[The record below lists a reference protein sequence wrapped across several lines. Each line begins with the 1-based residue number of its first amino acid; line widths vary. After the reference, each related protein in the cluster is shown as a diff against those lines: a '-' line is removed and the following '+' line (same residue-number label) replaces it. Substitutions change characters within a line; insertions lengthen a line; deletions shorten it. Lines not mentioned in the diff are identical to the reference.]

1 MKKETQKS
9 YKAAL
14 YLRLSVQKLG
24 EEQTE
29 SDSIANQEALLRSF
43 LKSYP
48 DIKIKKVFKDDGFS
62 GVSFDRPAFQKM
74 MQMVYDNEID
84 CIVVKD
90 LSRLGRNHT
99 ETGKY
104 ITRVF
109 PAFGVRFIA
118 VTDHIDTANSN
129 SDAENFIIPFKDLLN
144 DSYSRDISVKVRTAL
159 AVQRAEGKFGGAF
172 YPYGYEIDPKDCNKY
187 IIDEEAADV
196 IRKIFRWTFDGIG
209 STEIARRLNMMK
221 IPSPME
227 YKRKKKLGEKYV
239 PGERPW
245 NIFQVYRILRNDTYI
260 GVLRL
265 GRLTTPN
272 YKVKKVIEK
281 PEDEW
286 CVFPDHHEAIIPKHE
301 FDLMQDVLNRDSR
314 SSKKAT
320 CKKAHGV
327 YSNMYP
333 LVGYI
338 YCADC
343 GGAMH
348 VKTSNAKGHSY
359 RYYVCGVNKNDS
371 SVCSTHT
378 VAYEKVIETVLCALN
393 MHLRTLFDFD
403 EAIQKRALASLTQP
417 AIEKLQIKIGQMLEE
432 KYALTKQEAAL
443 DKDLYEGILSER
455 EYWELKADYKS
466 RIEQIE
472 KDAAELEIQ
481 KNNQVASQENNIYW
495 INKYKEGGELTDLS
509 RRDVI
514 TFIDRVEVKD
524 EDHITIT
531 FRFGDEYKR
540 VLRMARRFRTEEEQ
554 KNAEEGMVAVNG

>member
-1 MKKETQKS
+1 MKKETQTT

-29 SDSIANQEALLRSF
+29 SDSIANQEALLRSH

-144 DSYSRDISVKVRTAL
+144 DSYSRDISVKIRTAL

-172 YPYGYEIDPKDCNKY
+172 HPYGYEIDPNDCNKY
-187 IIDEEAADV
+187 VIDEEAADV

-209 STEIARRLNMMK
+209 STEIVRRLNMMNV
-221 IPSPME
+221 PSPME
-227 YKRKKKLGEKYV
+227 YKRKKKMGEKYV
-239 PGERPW
+239 PGDHTW
-245 NIFQVYRILRNDTYI
+245 NIFQIYRILRNDAYI

-272 YKVKKVIEK
+272 YKIKKIIEK
-281 PEDEW
+281 PEEEW
-286 CVFPDHHEAIIPKHE
+286 CVFPDHHEAIIPKSE
-301 FDLMQDVLNRDSR
+301 FELMQDILNRDSR
-314 SSKKAT
+314 SCKKAT
-320 CKKAHGV
+320 STKAHGV
-327 YSNMYP
+327 YSHMYP

-359 RYYVCGVNKNDS
+359 RYYVCGVNKSNNK
-371 SVCSTHT
+371 VCSSHT
-378 VAYEKVIETVLCALN
+378 VAYEKVIETVLGALN
-393 MHLRTLFDFD
+393 MHLRNLFDFD
-403 EAIQKRALASLTQP
+403 EAIQKKALHTLAQP
-417 AIEKLQIKIGQMLEE
+417 SIEKLQIKIGQILEE

-481 KNNQVASQENNIYW
+481 KSNQVASHENNLYW
-495 INKYKEGGELTDLS
+495 INKYREDGELKELT
-509 RRDVI
+509 RRDVV
-514 TFIDRVEVKD
+514 TFIDRVEIKD
-524 EDHITIT
+524 ADNITVT
-531 FRFGDEYKR
+531 FRFGDEYKKFMK
-540 VLRMARRFRTEEEQ
+540 MARRFSTVEEKAKAEEEE
-554 KNAEEGMVAVNG
+554 AVVNG